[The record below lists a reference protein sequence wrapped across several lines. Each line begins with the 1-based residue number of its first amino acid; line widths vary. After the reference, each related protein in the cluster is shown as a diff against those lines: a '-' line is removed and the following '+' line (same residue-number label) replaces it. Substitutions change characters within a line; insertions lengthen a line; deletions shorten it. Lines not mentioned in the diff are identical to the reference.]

1 MKEIYIACDF
11 GGGSGRVMAGWLEN
25 GMVCLEE
32 VYRFANRQIKLGNTL
47 YWDFPA
53 LFQDMKDGL
62 RMAAAQYGD
71 RIVSIGIDTWGVDF
85 GLIDRHGHLLGLPIC
100 YRDTR
105 TQGLPERY
113 FATRNRHEH
122 YRHNG
127 TQVMEINTLFQ
138 LLAMKEASLPK
149 EPSLPK
155 EASLPSE
162 AKELS
167 LPSESITFLSGTKL
181 LFMPDLFRYFLTG
194 HIANEYTIA
203 STSELLNASTRNW
216 DWDLIDDAGLPRSL
230 FQPIVMPGTD
240 CGTILPDIAD
250 ETGLSKEVKVIAV
263 ASHDTASAVMSIP
276 EFEEP
281 TAYISSGTWSLL
293 GVTVD
298 EPILTPEACDAGFTN
313 EGGAN
318 GKITF
323 LSNITGLW
331 ILQQLAKEWQT
342 NDWAA
347 LTSEARKATRIPLI
361 DVDDS
366 AFTAPDSMQQAIFKA
381 VGRKLT
387 RGETVRCVL
396 ESLAHR
402 YATAICNLNK
412 MLPYPVRRLHI
423 IGGGSQNTLLNE
435 LTAKTT
441 GLTVSTG
448 DVEATAIGNILCQHN
463 SAQAFST

>member
-1 MKEIYIACDF
+1 MIHLACDF
-11 GGGSGRVMAGWLEN
+11 GGGSGRVMAGWFED
-25 GMVCLEE
+25 GQTHLEE
-32 VYRFANRQIKLGNTL
+32 VYRFANRQIKLGSTL

-62 RMAAAQYGD
+62 RKAAERYGN

-85 GLIDRHGHLLGLPIC
+85 GLIDRHGHLMGLPVC

-113 FATRNRHEH
+113 FATRDRYAH

-138 LLAMKEASLPK
+138 LLAMM
-149 EPSLPK
+149 
-155 EASLPSE
+155 
-162 AKELS
+162 ELS
-167 LPSESITFLSGTKL
+167 LPNDAML

-203 STSELLNASTRNW
+203 STSELLNACTRDW
-216 DWDLIDDAGLPRSL
+216 DWELIDDAGLPRSL

-240 CGTILPDIAD
+240 CGTILPDIAE
-250 ETGLSKEVKVIAV
+250 ETGLGKTVKVIAV

-276 EFEEP
+276 AFDEP
-281 TAYISSGTWSLL
+281 AAYISSGTWSLL

-298 EPILTPEACDAGFTN
+298 EPILTPAACDAGFTN
-313 EGGAN
+313 EGGAE

-342 NDWAA
+342 NDWAGMME
-347 LTSEARKATRIPLI
+347 EARKVQNTPLI

-366 AFTAPDSMQQAIFKA
+366 AFTAPDSMQQAIFEA

-387 RGETVRCVL
+387 RGETVKCVL

-402 YATAICNLNK
+402 YATAIRNLNT
-412 MLPYPVRRLHI
+412 MLPAPVRRLHI
-423 IGGGSQNTLLNE
+423 IGGGSQNTLLND
-435 LTAKTT
+435 LTAKAT
-441 GLTVSTG
+441 GLIVTTG
-448 DVEATAIGNILCQHN
+448 DVEATAIGNVMCQKRV
-463 SAQAFST
+463 S

>member
-1 MKEIYIACDF
+1 MKDIYLACDF

-25 GMVCLEE
+25 GKVCLEE

-62 RMAAAQYGD
+62 RKAAAQYGD

-85 GLIDRHGHLLGLPIC
+85 GLIDRHGHLLGLPVC

-138 LLAMKEASLPK
+138 LLSM
-149 EPSLPK
+149 K

-162 AKELS
+162 GI
-167 LPSESITFLSGTKL
+167 PFLSGTKL
-181 LFMPDLFRYFLTG
+181 LFMPDLFRYFLSG

-240 CGTILPDIAD
+240 CSTILPDIAD

-293 GVTVD
+293 GITVD

-342 NDWAA
+342 NDWTA
-347 LTSEARKATRIPLI
+347 LTNEARKATHVPLI

-366 AFTAPDSMQQAIFKA
+366 TFTAPDSMQQAIFKA
-381 VGRKLT
+381 VGHELT
-387 RGETVRCVL
+387 RGESVRCVL
-396 ESLAHR
+396 ESLAQR
-402 YATAICNLNK
+402 YATAISNLNK

-441 GLTVSTG
+441 GLTVTTG

>member
-1 MKEIYIACDF
+1 MMIHIACDF
-11 GGGSGRVMAGWLEN
+11 GGGSGRVMAGWMED
-25 GMVCLEE
+25 GRVCLEE
-32 VYRFANRQIKLGNTL
+32 IHRFQNRQVKLGNTL

-62 RMAAAQYGD
+62 RKAAERYGS

-85 GLIDRHGHLLGLPIC
+85 GLVDRQGHLLGLPVC

-113 FATRNRHEH
+113 FATRDRYEH

-138 LLAMKEASLPK
+138 LLAMKE
-149 EPSLPK
+149 EGT
-155 EASLPSE
+155 LPSH
-162 AKELS
+162 
-167 LPSESITFLSGTKL
+167 ESGAKL
-181 LFMPDLFRYFLTG
+181 LFIPDLFRYFLTG

-203 STSELLNASTRNW
+203 STSELLNARTRDW
-216 DWDLIDDAGLPRSL
+216 DWELIDDAGLPRSL
-230 FQPIVMPGTD
+230 FGPIVIPGTVR
-240 CGTILPDIAD
+240 GPILPHIAE
-250 ETGLSKEVKVIAV
+250 ETGLAPTVKVVAV

-276 EFEEP
+276 EFDKP
-281 TAYISSGTWSLL
+281 AAWISSGTWSLL
-293 GVTVD
+293 GVTVN

-313 EGGAN
+313 EGGAD

-342 NDWAA
+342 DDWAA
-347 LTSEARKATRIPLI
+347 LTAEARKYAAVPLI
-361 DVDDS
+361 DVDDNR
-366 AFTAPDSMQQAIFKA
+366 FTAPKSMQQAIFEA
-381 VGRKLT
+381 VGRTLT

-396 ESLAHR
+396 ESLAKR
-402 YATAICNLNK
+402 YAVAVRHLNT
-412 MLPYPVRRLHI
+412 MLEEPVRRLHI

-435 LTAKTT
+435 LTSQAT
-441 GLTVSTG
+441 GLTVTTG
-448 DVEATAIGNILCQHN
+448 DVEATVMGNILCQMN
-463 SAQAFST
+463 ARELLGS

>member
-1 MKEIYIACDF
+1 MMIHIACDF
-11 GGGSGRVMAGWLEN
+11 GGGSGRVMAGWMED
-25 GMVCLEE
+25 GRVRLEE
-32 VYRFANRQIKLGNTL
+32 VHRFANRQVRLGDML

-62 RMAAAQYGD
+62 RMAAERYGS

-85 GLIDRHGHLLGLPIC
+85 GLIDQHGRLLGLPIC

-113 FATRNRHEH
+113 FATRDSYEH

-138 LLAMKEASLPK
+138 LLAMKE
-149 EPSLPK
+149 EGT
-155 EASLPSE
+155 LPSHGSD
-162 AKELS
+162 A
-167 LPSESITFLSGTKL
+167 KL

-203 STSELLNASTRNW
+203 STSELLNARTRDW
-216 DWDLIDDAGLPRSL
+216 DWELIDDAGLPRSL
-230 FQPIVMPGTD
+230 FQPVVMPGTD
-240 CGTILPDIAD
+240 CGTILPDIAE
-250 ETGLSKEVKVIAV
+250 ETGLDKTVKVIAV

-276 EFEEP
+276 AFEEP
-281 TAYISSGTWSLL
+281 TAYLSSGTWSLL

-313 EGGAN
+313 EGGAD

-342 NDWAA
+342 DDWVA
-347 LTSEARKATRIPLI
+347 LTAEARKYAAVPLI
-361 DVDDS
+361 DVDDNR
-366 AFTAPDSMQQAIFKA
+366 FTAPKSMQQAIFEA
-381 VGRKLT
+381 VGKTLT

-396 ESLAHR
+396 ESLAKR
-402 YATAICNLNK
+402 YAVAVRHLNT
-412 MLPYPVRRLHI
+412 MLDEPVRRLHI

-435 LTAKTT
+435 LTAQAT
-441 GLTVSTG
+441 GLTVTTG
-448 DVEATAIGNILCQHN
+448 DVEATVMGNVLCQLGL
-463 SAQAFST
+463 FSPDGEI

>member
-1 MKEIYIACDF
+1 MKDIYLACDF

-25 GMVCLEE
+25 EKVCLEE

-62 RMAAAQYGD
+62 RKAAAQYGD
-71 RIVSIGIDTWGVDF
+71 RIVFIGIDTWGVDF
-85 GLIDRHGHLLGLPIC
+85 GILDRHGHLLGLPVC

-138 LLAMKEASLPK
+138 LLSM
-149 EPSLPK
+149 K

-162 AKELS
+162 GI
-167 LPSESITFLSGTKL
+167 PFLSGTKL

-276 EFEEP
+276 EFEVP

-293 GVTVD
+293 GITVD

-347 LTSEARKATRIPLI
+347 LTAEARKATRIPLI

-381 VGRKLT
+381 VGHELT

-441 GLTVSTG
+441 GLTVTTG
-448 DVEATAIGNILCQHN
+448 DVEATAIGNILCQYNSFHRYLAHN
-463 SAQAFST
+463 NLINN